1 MNIRCPQ
8 CDKVYRVD
16 PQRVPAG
23 GVRTRC
29 EACGTVFFLG
39 AEGAEAVAPAST
51 PPGVVPEEP
60 TTTLPSPEP
69 APAPA
74 SPEPPRAVEEPAP
87 RAVEEPVPPAVE
99 EPAPPVVFGPQDPE
113 TRARRLARALVS
125 DIVVYHPDRRAR
137 SLKAGNVRME
147 FREEILKS
155 WDEYVEQV
163 GEEMAKKTPFFRDA
177 LNEILAKGQKV
188 F

>member
-1 MNIRCPQ
+1 MNVRCPE
-8 CDKVYRVD
+8 CSKVYRVD
-16 PQRVPAG
+16 PQRLPAG

-29 EACGTVFFLG
+29 TECGALFGLG
-39 AEGAEAVAPAST
+39 AGGVEAVVQPAVAPD
-51 PPGVVPEEP
+51 PPVQEQPAAAPG
-60 TTTLPSPEP
+60 P
-69 APAPA
+69 AP
-74 SPEPPRAVEEPAP
+74 SVDS
-87 RAVEEPVPPAVE
+87 
-99 EPAPPVVFGPQDPE
+99 PAPPSEAAPPAAAVFGPQDPK

-125 DIVVYHPDRRAR
+125 DIVVYHPDRRER
-137 SLKAGNVRME
+137 SLKGGTLRRE

>member
-1 MNIRCPQ
+1 MNIRCPE

-16 PQRVPAG
+16 PRRVPAG

-29 EACGTVFFLG
+29 EACGAVFMLG
-39 AEGAEAVAPAST
+39 TDGVQAVAQEPAAPEAVEQEQAT
-51 PPGVVPEEP
+51 P
-60 TTTLPSPEP
+60 PEP
-69 APAPA
+69 APASAEDEAP
-74 SPEPPRAVEEPAP
+74 PAP
-87 RAVEEPVPPAVE
+87 ATPSPA
-99 EPAPPVVFGPQDPE
+99 AVFGPQDPQ

-125 DIVVYHPDRRAR
+125 DIVVYHPERRQR
-137 SLKAGNVRME
+137 SLAAGTLRME
-147 FREEILKS
+147 FRDEILKS

-163 GEEMAKKTPFFRDA
+163 GEDMAKKTPFFRDA

>member
-1 MNIRCPQ
+1 MNVRCPE
-8 CDKVYRVD
+8 CSKVYRVD

-29 EACGTVFFLG
+29 TECGALFALG
-39 AEGAEAVAPAST
+39 AGGVEVVAQPAAAQD
-51 PPGVVPEEP
+51 PPVQERAAGPAP
-60 TTTLPSPEP
+60 GPSPSVG
-69 APAPA
+69 APAPPSA
-74 SPEPPRAVEEPAP
+74 TPSPAA
-87 RAVEEPVPPAVE
+87 
-99 EPAPPVVFGPQDPE
+99 VFGPQDPK

-125 DIVVYHPDRRAR
+125 DIVVYHPDRRER
-137 SLKAGNVRME
+137 SLKGGTLRRE

>member
-39 AEGAEAVAPAST
+39 AEGAEPVAPAST
-51 PPGVVPEEP
+51 PPGAAQEVPAP
-60 TTTLPSPEP
+60 TAPSP

-74 SPEPPRAVEEPAP
+74 TPEPPRAAAEPAP
-87 RAVEEPVPPAVE
+87 TA
-99 EPAPPVVFGPQDPE
+99 VFGPQDPE

-137 SLKAGNVRME
+137 SLKAGNLRME

-163 GEEMAKKTPFFRDA
+163 GEEIAKKTPFFRDA